1 MSAPLQPVPPVSELI
16 DAPAEDITLDDIR
29 HKALAIREEVKVEV
43 REQVTSRRTQIV
55 VAGVLVVVAAI
66 SIAYFVGTRSA
77 RPAPEPPLYY

>member
-1 MSAPLQPVPPVSELI
+1 MSESSALIAASEAP
-16 DAPAEDITLDDIR
+16 ITLEDLR
-29 HKALAIREEVKVEV
+29 HKAMAIREEVKVEV

-66 SIAYFVGTRSA
+66 SIAYLVGTRSA